1 LHSMVPM
8 CSTTCWAWP
17 APIVEGPQ
25 RRRIPQDRYKD
36 ACDRGKDVAAAHKDT
51 FVVYHRDLPSAF
63 LTATA
68 TILSG
73 WRCRRCRMTCKPSKS
88 GEMKQVPP
96 PNRWVTS
103 QPVMTPSSS
112 PITLRPDMRIDEVI
126 RILLRSNAVCVG
138 DAPDGVFFV
147 KVAQN
152 DDTQDPGLACIN
164 LADLLEAPRQLPL
177 DCLLG
182 LGNKEECDLYSSAPE
197 PYVGKS
203 VQTELYGR
211 LPWLLGL
218 LVFLSVSSAILE
230 FFDVLLQKHLI
241 IAFYLT
247 ALVGCGG
254 NAGSQ
259 AASLVLQA
267 LATGELVPTFG
278 DLWRVLRKEVLVAL
292 GIAATLSL
300 GIAGRILLFGGSAV
314 DALAIALAMA
324 VTVAFS
330 VLFGASAPLLLQRAG
345 ADPAKVSGPL
355 LSTVIDIA
363 GVLVACLSAQLL
375 EAVGAWDTS
384 VGDKL

>member
-1 LHSMVPM
+1 
-8 CSTTCWAWP
+8 
-17 APIVEGPQ
+17 
-25 RRRIPQDRYKD
+25 
-36 ACDRGKDVAAAHKDT
+36 
-51 FVVYHRDLPSAF
+51 
-63 LTATA
+63 
-68 TILSG
+68 
-73 WRCRRCRMTCKPSKS
+73 
-88 GEMKQVPP
+88 MKQVPP

-103 QPVMTPSSS
+103 QPVVTPSSS
-112 PITLRPDMRIDEVI
+112 PITLRPDMRIEEVI

-147 KVAQN
+147 KVAPTG
-152 DDTQDPGLACIN
+152 DETQDPGLACIN

-182 LGNKEECDLYSSAPE
+182 LGNKEECELYSSAPE

-267 LATGELVPTFG
+267 LATGELVPTFA
-278 DLWRVLRKEVLVAL
+278 DFWRVLRKELLVAL

-300 GIAGRILLFGGSAV
+300 GIFGRILLFGGSAV

-324 VTVAFS
+324 VTVSFS

-345 ADPAKVSGPL
+345 ADPAKV
-355 LSTVIDIA
+355 
-363 GVLVACLSAQLL
+363 LVACLSAQLL
-375 EAVGAWDTS
+375 EAVGAWDTME
-384 VGDKL
+384 KL